1 MSAILDVV
9 PLRSLVAIVDCGG
22 FQRAAT
28 ALHLSQ
34 GAVSQHVRRLEAAI
48 GRPLMERD
56 HRGVRLTADG
66 EALLPKARELLAIH
80 DGILRDFA
88 MSPEKTLTVG
98 ATEHGADRLLP
109 TVTALLS
116 TSFPEHKTRIRLDRG
131 AQLRTALENGAI
143 DLAILL
149 GPATDDQARDVG
161 ELELTWYAA
170 PSWRP
175 DDGRTLPL
183 VAIDEPCALRRR
195 ALDALA
201 MHGIVADVV
210 CDAAHL
216 AGFQAAVRAGLGVG
230 LMATVGQ
237 HPDGLVKRDDLPVP
251 EPIPLSVWGRRGL
264 SNAVLDRAAQSLRE
278 ALAAASGQGGA
289 GGSTIALSLAG

>member
-66 EALLPKARELLAIH
+66 EALLPKARRMLAIH
-80 DGILRDFA
+80 DEILRDFA
-88 MSPEKTLTVG
+88 MGPAETLTIG

-109 TVTALLS
+109 RVTALLNS
-116 TSFPEHKTRIRLDRG
+116 TFPEHKTRIRLDRG
-131 AQLRTALENGAI
+131 AQLRTALENAAI
-143 DLAILL
+143 DIAILL
-149 GPATDDQARDVG
+149 GPATDNQARDIG

-175 DDGRTLPL
+175 RKGRTLPL

-216 AGFQAAVRAGLGVG
+216 AGVQAAVRAGLGVG
-230 LMATVGQ
+230 LMATMGQ

-251 EPIPLSVWGRRGL
+251 EPMPLSVWGRPGL
-264 SNAVLDRAAQSLRE
+264 GVSVLDDAAHSLRE
-278 ALAAASGQGGA
+278 MLAATTAECSEYRIPA
-289 GGSTIALSLAG
+289 

>member
-66 EALLPKARELLAIH
+66 EALLLKARQMLAIH
-80 DGILRDFA
+80 DEILRDFA
-88 MSPEKTLTVG
+88 MSPGETLTIG
-98 ATEHGADRLLP
+98 ATEHGADQLLP
-109 TVTALLS
+109 KVTAVLGS
-116 TSFPEHKTRIRLDRG
+116 SFPERKTRIRLDRG
-131 AQLRTALENGAI
+131 AQLRTALENGVI
-143 DLAILL
+143 DIAILL
-149 GPATDDQARDVG
+149 GPATDDQARDIG
-161 ELELTWYAA
+161 ELELTWYSA
-170 PSWRP
+170 PLWRP
-175 DDGRTLPL
+175 GKGRTVSL

-201 MHGIVADVV
+201 MHGIAVNVV

-216 AGFQAAVRAGLGVG
+216 AGVQAAVRAGLGVA
-230 LMATVGQ
+230 LMATVGR

-251 EPIPLSVWGRRGL
+251 DPIPLSVWGRRGL
-264 SNAVLDRAAQSLRE
+264 GVSVLDGAAQSLRQM
-278 ALAAASGQGGA
+278 LAAA
-289 GGSTIALSLAG
+289 